1 MFTDFV
7 LNGQVIGPM
16 GEVIGQGTR
25 FDPGM
30 LRPYVGDDGQKYVTV
45 NTGRQKFDDK
55 VKRMVPVYEKVRV
68 SDLIANGHGNSIMTN
83 ATSLRKDEWLQLD
96 NVIIRAAR
104 QRLRAWQD
112 LAASNTYT
120 IPNGMSKMVLE
131 HETMSDPGEAVV
143 DMDGLSEGRSDS
155 PKFQLEGLPL
165 PITHSDFWFSQRR
178 LAISRTGGMPLDTSM
193 GEAAGRRVAEMI
205 EKTLIGTVT
214 GATYG
219 AAADYGRTPTV
230 YGYTNFT
237 SRITRTSMTAPT
249 GSNGSAV
256 LTSWLNLRDDLYDAN
271 FFGPFMVYTSTDY
284 DQYLDNLFSTTEPSA
299 GTLRSRLL
307 QIDGI
312 RGIRRLDY
320 LTNTFT
326 VLMVQMTPDVARA
339 VNGMDI
345 TPVQWESQGGMR
357 LNFKVM
363 AIQVPQLRAD
373 YNGNCGIAHG
383 TTA

>member
-112 LAASNTYT
+112 LAAANTYT

-284 DQYLDNLFSTTEPSA
+284 DQYLDNLFSTSEPSA